1 MALPVTSKASKK
13 PTQMIEDIFIRD
25 LGVISEAKLNFHP
38 GLTVLTGETG
48 AGKTMVLTALGL
60 LLGARADS
68 GMIRAGS
75 AQTVLEGTWKL
86 EPQNEALTKA
96 EEAGALIEDGELLL
110 VRSVGTDSRSKAVIG
125 GRSAPVGL
133 LSELAEHLVV
143 VHGQSD
149 QIRLKSP
156 VAQRIALDRFIGP
169 EHQELL
175 ATYAESYGAWKA
187 AKAQLEEIL
196 KNDSSKAKQVEE
208 LESALALLS
217 KLNIQPN
224 EDVEL
229 EDLAKRLTHTEDL
242 RAFVGM
248 AHEALTSES
257 FDGVDALGLVGKAR
271 KALDS
276 ASSHDSSLET
286 IVTKLND
293 AAENLN
299 DIAVHL
305 ASYLASL
312 EIEGSNSLDEIQS
325 RRSEISAALRRFGP
339 TIESLHEFEKKA
351 QQQLLDLDSSTERV
365 EELTARVELL
375 ESATRGLARDVTSNR
390 VKAAEQLAEKVSKE
404 LVALAMPGSKLHVQI
419 ESNDLLTASG
429 VDTVSFLLE
438 SYSGAEPRAIGKGAS
453 GGELSRIML
462 ALEVI
467 LAESD
472 SAPTFI
478 FDEVDAGIGGAAAI
492 EVGRRLAKLAK
503 NAQVIVVT
511 HLAQVAAFADQHLA
525 IIKSLDSMF
534 TSSDVKILEGS
545 ARAEELAR
553 MLSGLSDS
561 ASARAH
567 AMELLELA
575 QNA

>member
-1 MALPVTSKASKK
+1 
-13 PTQMIEDIFIRD
+13 MIENIFIRD

-75 AQTVLEGTWKL
+75 EQTVLEGHWKL
-86 EPQNEALTKA
+86 DSGNIALAKA
-96 EEAGALIEDGELLL
+96 QEAGALVEDGELLL
-110 VRSVGTDSRSKAVIG
+110 VRTVGTDSRSKAVIG

-133 LSELAEHLVV
+133 LTELAEHLVV

-156 VAQRIALDRFIGP
+156 VAQRVALDRFAGTK
-169 EHQELL
+169 HQNLL
-175 ATYAESYGAWKA
+175 AKYAEEFNSWRA
-187 AKAQLEEIL
+187 AKTQLEEIL
-196 KNDSSKAKQVEE
+196 KSDSTRTAQIEE
-208 LESALALLS
+208 LNESIALLS
-217 KLNIQPN
+217 KLAITPN

-229 EDLAKRLTHTEDL
+229 EDLARRLTHTEDL
-242 RAFVGM
+242 RSLVGL
-248 AHEALTSES
+248 AHEALISEA
-257 FDGVDALGLVGKAR
+257 FDGVDALGLAGKAR
-271 KALDS
+271 KAIES
-276 ASSHDSSLET
+276 AASHDNSLEL
-286 IVTKLND
+286 IATKLNE

-299 DIAVHL
+299 EVAISL

-312 EIEGSNSLDEIQS
+312 ESESSMSLDEIQS
-325 RRSEISAALRRFGP
+325 RRSEISSALRRFGP
-339 TIESLHEFEKKA
+339 TIEDLHAYEKSA
-351 QQQLLDLDSSTERV
+351 QQKLLDLDTSTERV
-365 EELTARVELL
+365 EELTLRVSQL
-375 ESATRGLARDVTSNR
+375 EQSCRVLAGEISANR
-390 VKAAEQLAEKVSKE
+390 IKAAKQLGERVSDE
-404 LVALAMPGSKLHVQI
+404 LVALAMSGSKLHVQV
-419 ESNDLLTASG
+419 EVSEVLTASG
-429 VDTVSFLLE
+429 IDAVSFLLE
-438 SYSGAEPRAIGKGAS
+438 SYAGAEPRPIGKGAS

-525 IIKSLDSMF
+525 IVKTLDAMF
-534 TSSDVKILEGS
+534 TSSDVKVLDNL
-545 ARAEELAR
+545 AKAEELAR

-561 ASARAH
+561 ETARSH
-567 AMELLELA
+567 AQELIDLA
-575 QNA
+575 RNS

>member
-1 MALPVTSKASKK
+1 
-13 PTQMIEDIFIRD
+13 MIEDIFIRD

-75 AQTVLEGTWKL
+75 QQAVLEGHWKL
-86 EPQNEALTKA
+86 SSDNLAISKA

-110 VRSVGTDSRSKAVIG
+110 VRSVGSDSRSKAVIG

-133 LSELAEHLVV
+133 LNELAEHLVV

-156 VAQRIALDRFIGP
+156 VAQKVALDRFAGAK
-169 EHQELL
+169 HQDLL
-175 ATYAESYGAWKA
+175 ALYSESFNAWRS
-187 AKAQLEEIL
+187 AKAQLEEVL
-196 KNDSSKAKQVEE
+196 KSDSTRASQIEE
-208 LESALALLS
+208 LTEALNLLE
-217 KLNIQPN
+217 KLAIKPN

-229 EDLAKRLTHTEDL
+229 ADLAKRLTHTEDL
-242 RAFVGM
+242 RASVGL
-248 AHEALTSES
+248 AHEALISDS

-271 KALDS
+271 KAIEN
-276 ASSHDSSLET
+276 ASGHDSSLESAA
-286 IVTKLND
+286 TKLNEII
-293 AAENLN
+293 ENLN
-299 DIAVHL
+299 EVAIQL
-305 ASYLASL
+305 ASYLSSL
-312 EIEGSNSLDEIQS
+312 ESESSMSIDEIQS
-325 RRSEISAALRRFGP
+325 RRSEITSALRRFGP
-339 TIESLHEFEKKA
+339 TIEDLHEFEKTS
-351 QQQLLDLDSSTERV
+351 QQKLLDLDTSTERV
-365 EELTARVELL
+365 EELTARVSQFEATARKLAQ
-375 ESATRGLARDVTSNR
+375 EISANRQAAAKQLGERVTS
-390 VKAAEQLAEKVSKE
+390 E
-404 LVALAMPGSKLHVQI
+404 LVALAMSGSKLHV
-419 ESNDLLTASG
+419 EVEVTETLTATG
-429 VDTVSFLLE
+429 LDNVSFLLE
-438 SYSGAEPRAIGKGAS
+438 SYSGAEPRPIGKGAS

-478 FDEVDAGIGGAAAI
+478 FDEVDAGVGGAAAI

-511 HLAQVAAFADQHLA
+511 HLAQVAAFADQHLV
-525 IIKSLDSMF
+525 IKKSSDAMY
-534 TSSDVKILEGS
+534 TASDVKVLDQQ
-545 ARAEELAR
+545 AKAEELAR

-561 ASARAH
+561 ETAQSAAL
-567 AMELLELA
+567 ELLELA
-575 QNA
+575 KNS

>member
-1 MALPVTSKASKK
+1 
-13 PTQMIEDIFIRD
+13 MIEDIFIRD

-75 AQTVLEGTWKL
+75 EQTVLEGHWKL
-86 EPQNEALTKA
+86 DSENIALAKA
-96 EEAGALIEDGELLL
+96 QEAGALVEDGELLL
-110 VRSVGTDSRSKAVIG
+110 VRTVGTDSRSKAVIG

-133 LSELAEHLVV
+133 LTELAEHLVV

-156 VAQRIALDRFIGP
+156 IAQRVALDRFAGAK
-169 EHQELL
+169 HQELL
-175 ATYAESYGAWKA
+175 AQYAEEFNFWRGAKT
-187 AKAQLEEIL
+187 QLEEIL
-196 KNDSSKAKQVEE
+196 KRDSTRSAQIEE
-208 LESALALLS
+208 LNESLALLA
-217 KLNIQPN
+217 KLAVQPN
-224 EDVEL
+224 EDAEL

-242 RAFVGM
+242 RSLVGL
-248 AHEALTSES
+248 AHEALISES
-257 FDGVDALGLVGKAR
+257 FDGVDALGLAGKAR
-271 KALDS
+271 KALEN
-276 ASSHDSSLET
+276 ASSHDSSLELIT
-286 IVTKLND
+286 LRLKEVS
-293 AAENLN
+293 ENLN
-299 DIAVHL
+299 DVAIHL

-312 EIEGSNSLDEIQS
+312 ESESSMSLDEIQS
-325 RRSEISAALRRFGP
+325 RRSEITSVLRRFGP
-339 TIESLHEFEKKA
+339 TIEDLHAFEKSA
-351 QQQLLDLDSSTERV
+351 QQKLLDLDTSTERV
-365 EELTARVELL
+365 EELTLRVSQL
-375 ESATRGLARDVTSNR
+375 EANCRVLAADISANR
-390 VKAAEQLAEKVSKE
+390 IKAAKALGERVSDE
-404 LVALAMPGSKLHVQI
+404 LVALAMSGSKLHVQI
-419 ESNDLLTASG
+419 EVSDVLSANGS
-429 VDTVSFLLE
+429 DTVSFLLE
-438 SYSGAEPRAIGKGAS
+438 SYAGAEPRPIGKGAS

-525 IIKSLDSMF
+525 IVKTLDAMF
-534 TSSDVKILEGS
+534 TSSDVKVLDDS
-545 ARAEELAR
+545 AKAEELAR
-553 MLSGLSDS
+553 MLSGLADS
-561 ASARAH
+561 ETARSH
-567 AMELLELA
+567 AQELLDLA
-575 QNA
+575 RNS

>member
-1 MALPVTSKASKK
+1 
-13 PTQMIEDIFIRD
+13 MIEDIFIRD

-75 AQTVLEGTWKL
+75 SQTVLEGHWKL
-86 EPQNEALTKA
+86 NPQNLALEKA
-96 EEAGALIEDGELLL
+96 EEAGALVEDGELLL

-133 LSELAEHLVV
+133 LTELAEHLVV

-156 VAQRIALDRFIGP
+156 LAQRVALDRFAGAQ
-169 EHQELL
+169 HQELL
-175 ATYAESYGAWKA
+175 AAYVESFNSWRKA
-187 AKAQLEEIL
+187 KTQLEEIL
-196 KNDSSKAKQVEE
+196 KSDSTRAAQIEE
-208 LESALALLS
+208 LTESLAILA
-217 KLNIQPN
+217 KLNVQVN

-229 EDLAKRLTHTEDL
+229 EDLARRLTHTEDL
-242 RAFVGM
+242 RSLVGL
-248 AHEALTSES
+248 AHDALTSDS
-257 FDGVDALGLVGKAR
+257 FDGVDALGLAGKAR
-271 KALDS
+271 KALEN
-276 ASSHDSSLET
+276 ASNHDSSIE
-286 IVTKLND
+286 IYASKLND
-293 AAENLN
+293 AVENLN
-299 DIAVHL
+299 EVAVAL
-305 ASYLASL
+305 AGYLASL
-312 EIEGSNSLDEIQS
+312 ESESSMSLDDIQS
-325 RRSEISAALRRFGP
+325 RRSEITSALRRFGP
-339 TIESLHEFEKKA
+339 TIEDLQAFEKTA
-351 QQQLLDLDSSTERV
+351 QQKLLDLDTSTERV
-365 EELTARVELL
+365 EELVERVSQLEVVTRKLAIEL
-375 ESATRGLARDVTSNR
+375 SANR
-390 VKAAEQLAEKVSKE
+390 IKAAKHLGERVSDE
-404 LVALAMPGSKLHVQI
+404 LIALAMSGSKLHVQI
-419 ESNDLLTASG
+419 EATDVLTAAG
-429 VDTVSFLLE
+429 IDQVTFLLE
-438 SYSGAEPRAIGKGAS
+438 SYAGAEPRPIGKGAS

-472 SAPTFI
+472 SAPTFL
-478 FDEVDAGIGGAAAI
+478 FDEVDAGVGGAAAI

-525 IIKSLDSMF
+525 IIKTHDAMF
-534 TSSDVKILEGS
+534 TSSDVKVLSDE

-561 ASARAH
+561 ASARSH
-567 AMELLELA
+567 AQELLELA
-575 QNA
+575 RNS